1 MAQELESSIKLKKD
15 YEQRARTME
24 RRPDNYDHLAKVG
37 AHYNQQ
43 LERQQ
48 RIEHSQRLRQE
59 QYNVQVRDDATQK
72 ALARINLEDNRQEEV
87 RARYDQQKDMIDHQK
102 AHAHRMNMQQ
112 IQMQMN
118 EKGVIKEMNDTSH
131 FNKEQA
137 KLQAAQHELLNEQT
151 RR

>member
-15 YEQRARTME
+15 DEQRARTME

-72 ALARINLEDNRQEEV
+72 ALARINLEDNR
-87 RARYDQQKDMIDHQK
+87 
-102 AHAHRMNMQQ
+102 
-112 IQMQMN
+112 
-118 EKGVIKEMNDTSH
+118 
-131 FNKEQA
+131 
-137 KLQAAQHELLNEQT
+137 
-151 RR
+151 